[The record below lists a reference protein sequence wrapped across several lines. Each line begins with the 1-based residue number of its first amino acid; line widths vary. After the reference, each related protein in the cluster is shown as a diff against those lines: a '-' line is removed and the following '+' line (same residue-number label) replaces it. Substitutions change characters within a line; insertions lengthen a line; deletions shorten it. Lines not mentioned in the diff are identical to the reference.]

1 MSKSFATGES
11 GEGIS
16 KEVVRDAMSSTASG
30 LYKFGPFRLDLE
42 RRLLSRAG
50 QSLPLPPKTFE
61 LLLLLIQSP
70 GRAFSKRE
78 LMSAL
83 WADTYV
89 EEANLSFQISVL
101 RKALGGDAAWIET
114 IPRHGYR
121 FSADVRAGVASD
133 KSSAELGS
141 ANNQPSAA
149 MLKRSKG
156 KAWLVGTTI
165 AAALLAVAV
174 FLKFVRE
181 PGPAAV
187 RTSPALAVPLTA
199 YPGYE
204 LAPSLS
210 HDGSRV
216 AFSWNG
222 PTQDNYDIYVKVAGP
237 GEPVRL
243 TTNPAPDDWPAFSP
257 DGRFIAF
264 IRFTSPNTAGDL
276 MVIPALGGAERT
288 VAAIFPMPIPR
299 TVRQVGNLS
308 WTPDG
313 RWLAFGGATS
323 PNGPRGIWLIAVDGS
338 EQRRVTDPPSPG
350 GHDLSPVVSPDVQ
363 YLAFLRART
372 VGRVAIFLV
381 PLTPGLAPSGPP
393 RQLTDDDPG
402 GIGLAWTPDGRDLVF
417 SSSGHLGLSRMAKIS
432 AVSQS
437 SRTPEP
443 EFLPFGEQAT
453 AISIAET
460 GRLVYSAQFRDTT
473 LYELALPAPPAT
485 PVALAAFSST
495 FDEHTPH
502 YSPDGTRLAFAST
515 RSGAEEIWIA
525 NRNGSNPL
533 PVTSMGGPHCS
544 NPQWSPTDGRTILF
558 SSRRAGSEDLYLVR
572 PDSGKLTRL
581 TDHPA
586 DEGEARWSRDGRSIY
601 FVSDR
606 TGRDEVWR
614 MPAAGGAPTQITRQG
629 GTAAIESGDGFL
641 YYAKEARSPTSIWRV
656 PVGGGAEVHIVDGLS
671 YSINF
676 AVGERG
682 LYFVAVGDTGDKP
695 SMDFLD
701 FATGKR
707 ATLVRLDKPY
717 WFGMTLS
724 PDERSLVF
732 PLVDSAGSNLMLVDR
747 FR

>member
-1 MSKSFATGES
+1 
-11 GEGIS
+11 
-16 KEVVRDAMSSTASG
+16 
-30 LYKFGPFRLDLE
+30 
-42 RRLLSRAG
+42 
-50 QSLPLPPKTFE
+50 
-61 LLLLLIQSP
+61 
-70 GRAFSKRE
+70 
-78 LMSAL
+78 
-83 WADTYV
+83 
-89 EEANLSFQISVL
+89 
-101 RKALGGDAAWIET
+101 
-114 IPRHGYR
+114 
-121 FSADVRAGVASD
+121 
-133 KSSAELGS
+133 
-141 ANNQPSAA
+141 
-149 MLKRSKG
+149 
-156 KAWLVGTTI
+156 
-165 AAALLAVAV
+165 
-174 FLKFVRE
+174 
-181 PGPAAV
+181 
-187 RTSPALAVPLTA
+187 
-199 YPGYE
+199 
-204 LAPSLS
+204 
-210 HDGSRV
+210 
-216 AFSWNG
+216 
-222 PTQDNYDIYVKVAGP
+222 
-237 GEPVRL
+237 
-243 TTNPAPDDWPAFSP
+243 
-257 DGRFIAF
+257 
-264 IRFTSPNTAGDL
+264 
-276 MVIPALGGAERT
+276 
-288 VAAIFPMPIPR
+288 
-299 TVRQVGNLS
+299 
-308 WTPDG
+308 
-313 RWLAFGGATS
+313 
-323 PNGPRGIWLIAVDGS
+323 
-338 EQRRVTDPPSPG
+338 
-350 GHDLSPVVSPDVQ
+350 LSPVVSPDAQ
-363 YLAFLRART
+363 YLAFLRAHT

-402 GIGLAWTPDGRDLVF
+402 GISLAWTPDGRDLVF

-432 AVSQS
+432 EVSQS

-495 FDEHTPH
+495 FDEYTPH

-533 PVTSMGGPHCS
+533 QVTSMGGPQCS
-544 NPQWSPTDGRTILF
+544 NPQWSMDGRTILF
-558 SSRRAGSEDLYLVR
+558 SSGRAGSQDLYLLQ
-572 PDSGKLTRL
+572 PDSGKLTPL

-614 MPAAGGAPTQITRQG
+614 MPAVGGAPTQITWQG

-656 PVGGGAEVHIVDGLS
+656 PVDGGAEVHVVDGLS
-671 YSINF
+671 YSLNF

-682 LYFVAVGDTGDKP
+682 LYFVAVGDTGGKP

-717 WFGMTLS
+717 WFGITLS

>member
-1 MSKSFATGES
+1 
-11 GEGIS
+11 
-16 KEVVRDAMSSTASG
+16 
-30 LYKFGPFRLDLE
+30 
-42 RRLLSRAG
+42 
-50 QSLPLPPKTFE
+50 
-61 LLLLLIQSP
+61 
-70 GRAFSKRE
+70 
-78 LMSAL
+78 
-83 WADTYV
+83 
-89 EEANLSFQISVL
+89 
-101 RKALGGDAAWIET
+101 
-114 IPRHGYR
+114 
-121 FSADVRAGVASD
+121 
-133 KSSAELGS
+133 
-141 ANNQPSAA
+141 
-149 MLKRSKG
+149 MLKRGKG

-174 FLKFVRE
+174 FQKFVRE

-187 RTSPALAVPLTA
+187 RTSPAALAVPLTA

-222 PTQDNYDIYVKVAGP
+222 PTQDNYDIYLKVAGP
-237 GEPVRL
+237 GGPVRL
-243 TTNPAPDDWPAFSP
+243 TTNPAPDDWPAVSP

-264 IRFTSPNTAGDL
+264 IRFTSTNTAGDL

-323 PNGPRGIWLIAVDGS
+323 PDGPRGIWLIAVDGQ

-363 YLAFLRART
+363 YLAFLRAHT

-432 AVSQS
+432 EVSQS
-437 SRTPEP
+437 SRTPELQ
-443 EFLPFGEQAT
+443 FLPFGEQAT

-473 LYELALPAPPAT
+473 LYEWRFQRHRQLRSRLPPSPRRST
-485 PVALAAFSST
+485 NTRPTIRRTGNSS
-495 FDEHTPH
+495 
-502 YSPDGTRLAFAST
+502 FAST
-515 RSGAEEIWIA
+515 RSGAEEIPIA

-586 DEGEARWSRDGRSIY
+586 DRGGPMVARRPIDLFRIEQDRPGRGVAY
-601 FVSDR
+601 
-606 TGRDEVWR
+606 
-614 MPAAGGAPTQITRQG
+614 AGGGRCATR
-629 GTAAIESGDGFL
+629 
-641 YYAKEARSPTSIWRV
+641 
-656 PVGGGAEVHIVDGLS
+656 
-671 YSINF
+671 
-676 AVGERG
+676 
-682 LYFVAVGDTGDKP
+682 
-695 SMDFLD
+695 
-701 FATGKR
+701 
-707 ATLVRLDKPY
+707 
-717 WFGMTLS
+717 
-724 PDERSLVF
+724 
-732 PLVDSAGSNLMLVDR
+732 
-747 FR
+747 

>member
-16 KEVVRDAMSSTASG
+16 KEVARDAMSSTASG
-30 LYKFGPFRLDLE
+30 LYEFGPFRLDLE

-101 RKALGGDAAWIET
+101 RKALGRDAAWIET
-114 IPRHGYR
+114 IPKHGYR
-121 FSADVRAGVASD
+121 FSADVRASVASD

-156 KAWLVGTTI
+156 KAWAVGTTI
-165 AAALLAVAV
+165 AVALLAVAV
-174 FLKFVRE
+174 FQKVVRE

-187 RTSPALAVPLTA
+187 TTSPALAVPLTA

-237 GEPVRL
+237 GEPLRL

-257 DGRFIAF
+257 DSRFIAF
-264 IRFTSPNTAGDL
+264 IRFTSPNKAADL
-276 MVIPALGGAERT
+276 MVIPALGGAEKA

-299 TVRQVGNLS
+299 TVRQVSNLS

-323 PNGPRGIWLIAVDGS
+323 PNGPRGIWLVAVDGS

-350 GHDLSPVVSPDVQ
+350 GHDLSPVVSPDAQ
-363 YLAFLRART
+363 YLAFLRAHT

-393 RQLTDDDPG
+393 RQLTDDSG

-460 GRLVYSAQFRDTT
+460 GRLVYSAQSRDTT

-485 PVALAAFSST
+485 PVAVAAFSST
-495 FDEHTPH
+495 FDEFAPH

-533 PVTSMGGPHCS
+533 PVTSMGGPQCS

-586 DEGEARWSRDGRSIY
+586 DEGEARWSRDGQSIY
-601 FVSDR
+601 FVSNR

-614 MPAAGGAPTQITRQG
+614 MPAVGGAPTQITQQG
-629 GTAAIESGDGFL
+629 GTAATESRDGFL
-641 YYAKEARSPTSIWRV
+641 YYAKEARSPTAIWRV
-656 PVGGGAEVHIVDGLS
+656 PVDGGAEVHVVDGLS
-671 YSINF
+671 YSLNF

-707 ATLVRLDKPY
+707 ATLVQSGQTVLVRHDALARRAVARL
-717 WFGMTLS
+717 
-724 PDERSLVF
+724 
-732 PLVDSAGSNLMLVDR
+732 SARGQRRQQSDAC
-747 FR
+747 